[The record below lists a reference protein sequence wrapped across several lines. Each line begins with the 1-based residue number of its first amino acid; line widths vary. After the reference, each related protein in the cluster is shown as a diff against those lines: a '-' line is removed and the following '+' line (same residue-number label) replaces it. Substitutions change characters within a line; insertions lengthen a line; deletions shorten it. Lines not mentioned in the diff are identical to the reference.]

1 MTGGFHRIDHT
12 ADEGIR
18 VWGRD
23 GKELFEEAAKG
34 MVSIL
39 VDLNTVESTEDYKM
53 ELKAESVEELLM
65 RWLKEILYLVET
77 EKMVFSRFQIEKD
90 NISLRNAGTIFLH
103 ASLGGEKLNPLR
115 HGICKEI
122 KSVTRHGFYVKKGNP
137 WWEANILF
145 DV

>member
-1 MTGGFHRIDHT
+1 LTGGFQRTDHT

-18 VWGRD
+18 VWGKS

-34 MVSIL
+34 MVSIMVTL
-39 VDLNTVESTEDYKM
+39 DAVEP
-53 ELKAESVEELLM
+53 AETRIVEVEADSAEELLL
-65 RWLKEILYLVET
+65 RWLREILYLFET
-77 EKMVFSRFQIEKD
+77 ESVVFSRFQIEKD
-90 NISLRNAGTIFLH
+90 NISNRKPDKFFLR
-103 ASLGGEKLNPLR
+103 ASVGGEKLNPLR

-122 KSVTRHGFYVKKGNP
+122 KSITRHGFYIHEKNP